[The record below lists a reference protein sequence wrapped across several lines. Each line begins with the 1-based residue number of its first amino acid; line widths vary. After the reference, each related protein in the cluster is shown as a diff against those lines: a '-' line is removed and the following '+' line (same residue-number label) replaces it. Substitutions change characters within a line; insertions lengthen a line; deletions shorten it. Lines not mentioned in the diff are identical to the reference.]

1 MDKPSPFI
9 AGITGRCPKCG
20 EGAMFAGMLTIAPAC
35 DACETSFD
43 SADIGDGA
51 AVFGVMIAGAFAVA
65 LLLIMQVAFNPPW
78 WVHIIVQIPFI
89 IVLTVVLLRLLKGLL
104 FALQFAHGA
113 QQGELDE

>member
-20 EGAMFAGMLTIAPAC
+20 EGAIFDGMLQIAPAC
-35 DACETSFD
+35 DACEASFE

-51 AVFGVMIAGAFAVA
+51 AVFGVLIAGAFAVV
-65 LLLIMQVAFNPPW
+65 LLMLMQVAFDPPW

-89 IVLTVVLLRLLKGLL
+89 SILTVSLLRLLKGLL

-113 QQGELDE
+113 QQGKLDE